1 MKRHYLLAVSAVILA
16 ACGSDN
22 NGAGEPVD
30 SGAVIGTRT
39 AGYDAGAHSV
49 LNLDL
54 PIVAS
59 NELDGSSSSD
69 VTVVGG
75 AGHFYRLLKFGTNT
89 ISRYSVDDP
98 ATPIYT
104 YSTESADED
113 SQSNPYSIIEVSDT
127 KAYVLRYGSGKMWI
141 VNPSAA
147 SEAAFK
153 IGEIDLSHYDA
164 DGVPEMATAL
174 LDGDLLYVGMQRL
187 EFFSAT
193 RSSYVAVID
202 TTTDE
207 EVDTRVA
214 GSDQTLLGID
224 LGVRNVT
231 GLSRNPDNGEV
242 LAIAVGG
249 YDENFAPVYDG
260 GIVAIDSLDYT
271 VELILDDGDQSAA
284 PYGQFQ
290 GLTVAGGGRAYFTAS
305 TGFGSTS
312 VYAIDPQSGELGY
325 EGAPVA
331 ALADL
336 NLGDIA
342 LDSRGR
348 LWVAQL
354 DASAPGVTILD
365 SDDTILVE
373 RVDTVLIPTN
383 IDFIQ

>member
-1 MKRHYLLAVSAVILA
+1 M
-16 ACGSDN
+16 
-22 NGAGEPVD
+22 
-30 SGAVIGTRT
+30 
-39 AGYDAGAHSV
+39 

-113 SQSNPYSIIEVSDT
+113 SQSNPYSIIEVSDS

-231 GLSRNPDNGEV
+231 GLTRNPDNGEV